1 MYCKNCGLKS
11 PKNSKYCIKCGAE
24 IEKNSIDSD
33 LQKHKIFKSKYIL
46 IIISQLTIVMLFSIA
61 IYFMFKIETIFFN
74 PIPYT
79 IGLSTIL
86 LLLDLLIL
94 IYLFK
99 TYTDEDVQT
108 DKG

>member
-1 MYCKNCGLKS
+1 
-11 PKNSKYCIKCGAE
+11 
-24 IEKNSIDSD
+24 
-33 LQKHKIFKSKYIL
+33 
-46 IIISQLTIVMLFSIA
+46 MLFSIA